1 MNIWFNENYGEYIN
15 MIEGKMNTMQLN
27 LHELD
32 SDGWIVEKNT
42 KSLVVKYK
50 IDSKNSTVTLFMDS
64 VFEANITKLMAL
76 INEID
81 LY

>member
-1 MNIWFNENYGEYIN
+1 MNQI
-15 MIEGKMNTMQLN
+15 
-27 LHELD
+27 
-32 SDGWIVEKNT
+32 
-42 KSLVVKYK
+42 KSLNVKYK

-64 VFEANITKLMAL
+64 VFDANITKLMAL